1 MLSYP
6 GNDVPR
12 WSADVRWRVSLSAA
26 IVTHLVTQHR
36 LRGPVLPGSR
46 HVQGG
51 LRVTARIVILVLPV
65 VPGAGQAG
73 AHPSQITRVL
83 SSLLL
88 SR

>member
-1 MLSYP
+1 M
-6 GNDVPR
+6 
-12 WSADVRWRVSLSAA
+12 
-26 IVTHLVTQHR
+26 
-36 LRGPVLPGSR
+36 LPGSR
-46 HVQGG
+46 HVQG
-51 LRVTARIVILVLPV
+51 LRVTSCIVILVQWPV

>member
-1 MLSYP
+1 M
-6 GNDVPR
+6 
-12 WSADVRWRVSLSAA
+12 
-26 IVTHLVTQHR
+26 
-36 LRGPVLPGSR
+36 LPGSR
-46 HVQGG
+46 HVQG
-51 LRVTARIVILVLPV
+51 LRVTARIVILVLAVALPV